1 LNYQINQVQ
10 IKNFCSFTDCFCH
23 YPKPYS
29 MWNNFSKFILS
40 NRIPILVLF
49 FVLTLF
55 MAWKA
60 SFVKLSYTGSKILPQ
75 TDSAFI
81 SYNDFKSKF
90 GEDGNMMVL
99 GTSSPKLMN
108 KEMFN
113 DWSEL
118 ASELQKLEGIKQ
130 VVSIGNL
137 YDLQKDTINQRFVL
151 KQIKAGTVL
160 RDSEMDS
167 IKNRIYDLPFYEGLI
182 YSKKSNATLMAIN
195 FDHKILNTPKRGPII
210 KTILEKADAFSKKHS
225 VDVHYSGLPFIRT
238 AVSQLVSREF
248 VLFLGLSIL
257 VSAIILFMFFRKLY
271 PVLFPIILVI
281 VGVIWSLATLVMFGY
296 EITILTGLIPPLIV
310 IIGIPNSILLLN
322 KYHNE
327 LRKHG
332 DKDKALH
339 VTILRISETT
349 LIANITAAI
358 GFGVLF
364 YTGSALLVEFGVVA
378 ALNVMA
384 TWFICL
390 CLIPIIFSYL
400 PVPKLKPQEDHDN
413 GFLHKLLVNTD
424 FLVHNRSRL
433 IYVFTIVIT
442 LISFLGVLQINVN
455 GYVVDDLP
463 QNSPINRDLKF
474 FENNFEGIL
483 PLEVSIDTR
492 KKNGVLNLSTIKKVD
507 KMEEMIS
514 AYPEISRSVSLNKAL
529 KYASQ
534 AFYNGDPQ
542 FFRIPN
548 DMEKNF
554 VLSYLANSGGN
565 SDMLKGFIDSN
576 KQVARVSFQM
586 ADVGSK
592 RMNVLMKELKPRIDS
607 ILNPERFDV
616 LLTGSSIIFS
626 KGTDY
631 MLKHLMESI
640 LLAIFL
646 ISMLRLFQFRDLR
659 IMFISLLPNII
670 PLIIT
675 AGLMGFFNI
684 PLKPSTILIFT
695 IAFGLASDQTI
706 YFLTRYQQ
714 ELQST
719 DFTTTKVISDT
730 IRETG
735 VSMTYIALVLFF
747 GFGIFTASTFG
758 GTMILG
764 LLLSITLIIAL
775 ISNLTLLPALLVL
788 IDKRKRRKIAKA
800 KGETWDI

>member
-1 LNYQINQVQ
+1 
-10 IKNFCSFTDCFCH
+10 
-23 YPKPYS
+23 
-29 MWNNFSKFILS
+29 MWNKFSKIILS
-40 NRIPILVLF
+40 NRITILVVFFLF
-49 FVLTLF
+49 TVF

-60 SFVKLSYTGSKILPQ
+60 SDVKLSFMGSKILPL

-81 SYNDFKSKF
+81 KYNNFKSQF

-99 GTSSPKLMN
+99 GVSSPDLLK
-108 KEMFN
+108 KEQFN
-113 DWSEL
+113 EWKAL
-118 ASELQKLEGIKQ
+118 AADIQKIEGIKQ
-130 VVSIGNL
+130 VLSIGNL
-137 YDLQKDTINQRFVL
+137 YDLQKDTSNQRFVL
-151 KQIKAGTVL
+151 KQLSRTTVL
-160 RDSEMDS
+160 SDAEMDS
-167 IKNRIYDLPFYEGLI
+167 IKQRIYELPFYEGLL
-182 YSKKSNATLMAIN
+182 YNRESHATLMAITI
-195 FDHKILNTPKRGPII
+195 DTKILNTNKRVPII
-210 KTILEKADAFSKKHS
+210 QSIIDKADAFSKRNKLE
-225 VDVHYSGLPFIRT
+225 VHYSGLPFIRT
-238 AVSQLVSREF
+238 AVSKLVSKEF

-257 VSAIILFMFFRKLY
+257 VAAVILFIFFRRLY
-271 PVLFPIILVI
+271 PVIFPILLVI

-322 KYHNE
+322 KYHTE

-332 DKDKALH
+332 DKAKALH

-364 YTGSALLVEFGVVA
+364 FTGSALLVEFGVVA

-400 PVPKLKPQEDHDN
+400 PVPTLKAQEEHDN
-413 GFLHKLLVNTD
+413 SILHKLLVKTD
-424 FLVHNRSRL
+424 NLVHHRSKL
-433 IYVFTIVIT
+433 IYSVTMIIS
-442 LISFLGVLQINVN
+442 LISVIGVLKINVN

-463 QNSPINRDLKF
+463 QNSPIIRDLKF
-474 FENNFEGIL
+474 FETNFEGIL

-492 KKNGVLNLSTIKKVD
+492 KKNGILNLSTIKKVD
-507 KMEEMIS
+507 RMEEMIS
-514 AYPEISRSVSLNKAL
+514 GYPEFSRSVSLNKAL

-554 VLSYLANSGGN
+554 VLSYLGNSGGN
-565 SDMLKGFIDSN
+565 NYMLKGFVDSN
-576 KQVARVSFQM
+576 KQVTRVSFQM

-592 RMNVLMKELKPRIDS
+592 RMNELLEELKPRIDS
-607 ILNPERFDV
+607 ILKPERYDV

-631 MLKHLMESI
+631 MLMHLMESI
-640 LLAIFL
+640 LLAIVL
-646 ISMLRLFQFRDLR
+646 ISLLRLAQFKDVK

-714 ELQST
+714 ELLST
-719 DFTTTKVISDT
+719 NFSKSKVISDT
-730 IRETG
+730 IIETG
-735 VSMTYIALVLFF
+735 ISMTHIALVLFF

-775 ISNLTLLPALLVL
+775 VSNLTLLPALLVL
-788 IDKRKRRKIAKA
+788 LDKRKRRKIAKA
-800 KGETWDI
+800 NGETWDI

>member
-1 LNYQINQVQ
+1 
-10 IKNFCSFTDCFCH
+10 
-23 YPKPYS
+23 

-40 NRIPILVLF
+40 NRIAILVVFFLF
-49 FVLTLF
+49 TVF

-60 SFVKLSYTGSKILPQ
+60 SYVKLSFMGSKILPL

-81 SYNDFKSKF
+81 KYNNFKSQF

-99 GTSSPKLMN
+99 GVSSPDLLK
-108 KEMFN
+108 KEQFN
-113 DWSEL
+113 EWKAL
-118 ASELQKLEGIKQ
+118 AAEIQKIEGIKQ
-130 VVSIGNL
+130 VLSIGNL
-137 YDLQKDTINQRFVL
+137 YDLQKDTSNQRFVL
-151 KQIKAGTVL
+151 KQLSGTTVL
-160 RDSEMDS
+160 SDTEMDS
-167 IKNRIYDLPFYEGLI
+167 IKQRIYELPFYEGLL
-182 YSKKSNATLMAIN
+182 YNKESHATLMAIN
-195 FDHKILNTPKRGPII
+195 IDIKILNTKKRAPII
-210 KTILEKADAFSKKHS
+210 QSILDKTDAFSKRNKLE
-225 VDVHYSGLPFIRT
+225 VHYSGLPFIRT
-238 AVSQLVSREF
+238 AVSRLVSKEF

-257 VSAIILFMFFRKLY
+257 VAAVILFIFFRRLY
-271 PVLFPIILVI
+271 PVIFPILLVI

-332 DKDKALH
+332 DKAKALH

-364 YTGSALLVEFGVVA
+364 FTGSALLVEFGVVA

-400 PVPKLKPQEDHDN
+400 PVPALKAQEEHDN
-413 GFLHKLLVNTD
+413 SILHKLLVKTD
-424 FLVHNRSRL
+424 YLVHHRSKL
-433 IYVFTIVIT
+433 IYSVTMIIT
-442 LISFLGVLQINVN
+442 LISMIGVLKINVN

-463 QNSPINRDLKF
+463 QNSPIIRDLKF
-474 FENNFEGIL
+474 FEKNFEGIL

-507 KMEEMIS
+507 RMEEMIS
-514 AYPEISRSVSLNKAL
+514 EYPEFSRSVSLNKAL

-554 VLSYLANSGGN
+554 VLSYLGNSGGN
-565 SDMLKGFIDSN
+565 NDMLKGFVDSN

-592 RMNVLMKELKPRIDS
+592 RMNELLKELKPRIDS
-607 ILNPERFDV
+607 ILKPERYDV

-631 MLKHLMESI
+631 MLMHLMESI
-640 LLAIFL
+640 LLAIAL
-646 ISMLRLFQFRDLR
+646 ISLLRLAQFKDVR
-659 IMFISLLPNII
+659 IMFISLLPNVI

-714 ELQST
+714 ELLST
-719 DFTTTKVISDT
+719 DFSTSKVISDT
-730 IRETG
+730 IIETG
-735 VSMTYIALVLFF
+735 ISMTHIALVLFF

-775 ISNLTLLPALLVL
+775 VSNLTLLPALLVL
-788 IDKRKRRKIAKA
+788 LDKRKRRKIAKA
-800 KGETWDI
+800 NGETWDI

>member
-1 LNYQINQVQ
+1 
-10 IKNFCSFTDCFCH
+10 
-23 YPKPYS
+23 
-29 MWNNFSKFILS
+29 
-40 NRIPILVLF
+40 
-49 FVLTLF
+49 
-55 MAWKA
+55 
-60 SFVKLSYTGSKILPQ
+60 
-75 TDSAFI
+75 
-81 SYNDFKSKF
+81 
-90 GEDGNMMVL
+90 MMVL
-99 GTSSPKLMN
+99 GISSPKLMS
-108 KEMFN
+108 KELFN

-118 ASELQKLEGIKQ
+118 AAELQKLDGIKQ
-130 VVSIGNL
+130 VLSIGNL
-137 YDLQKDTINQRFVL
+137 FDLQKDTLNQKFVL
-151 KQIKAGTVL
+151 KQIHSGPVL
-160 RDSEMDS
+160 SDSEMDS
-167 IKNRIYDLPFYEGLI
+167 IKNRIYELPFYEGLI
-182 YSKKSNATLMAIN
+182 FNKESNATLIAIN

-210 KTILEKADAFSKKHS
+210 KAISEKADALGKKHNLEI
-225 VDVHYSGLPFIRT
+225 HYSGLPFIRT
-238 AVSQLVSREF
+238 AVSRLVSREF

-257 VSAIILFMFFRKLY
+257 VSAIILFLFFRKLY

-281 VGVIWSLATLVMFGY
+281 VGVIWSMATLVMFGY

-332 DKDKALH
+332 DKEKALH

-400 PVPKLKPQEDHDN
+400 PVPKLKAQEDHDN
-413 GFLHKLLVNTD
+413 GFLHKLLVKTD
-424 FLVHNRSRL
+424 LLVHERSRAIYLGTIL
-433 IYVFTIVIT
+433 ITI
-442 LISFLGVLQINVN
+442 ISIVGVMKINVN

-474 FENNFEGIL
+474 FEKNFEGIL

-492 KKNGVLNLSTIKKVD
+492 KKNGVLNLSTIKRVD

-514 AYPEISRSVSLNKAL
+514 AYPEFSRSVSLNKAL

-592 RMNVLMKELKPRIDS
+592 RMNVLMEELKPRIDS
-607 ILNPERFDV
+607 ILNPEKFDV

-640 LLAIFL
+640 LLAIVL
-646 ISMLRLFQFRDLR
+646 ISLLRLFQFRDLR

-719 DFTTTKVISDT
+719 DFTTSKVISDT

-775 ISNLTLLPALLVL
+775 ISNLTLLPALLVQ
-788 IDKRKRRKIAKA
+788 IDKRKRKKLAKA
-800 KGETWDI
+800 NGETWDI

>member
-1 LNYQINQVQ
+1 
-10 IKNFCSFTDCFCH
+10 
-23 YPKPYS
+23 

-40 NRIPILVLF
+40 NRIAILVVFFLF
-49 FVLTLF
+49 TVF

-60 SFVKLSYTGSKILPQ
+60 SYVKLSFMGSKILPL

-81 SYNDFKSKF
+81 KYNNFKSQF

-99 GTSSPKLMN
+99 GVSSPDLLK
-108 KEMFN
+108 KDQFN
-113 DWSEL
+113 EWKAL
-118 ASELQKLEGIKQ
+118 AAEIQKVEGIKQ
-130 VVSIGNL
+130 VLSIGNL
-137 YDLQKDTINQRFVL
+137 YDLQKDTSNQRFVL
-151 KQIKAGTVL
+151 KQLSGTTVL
-160 RDSEMDS
+160 SDTEMDS
-167 IKNRIYDLPFYEGLI
+167 IKQRIYELPFYEGLL
-182 YSKKSNATLMAIN
+182 YNKESHATLMAIN
-195 FDHKILNTPKRGPII
+195 IDTKILNTKKRAPII
-210 KTILEKADAFSKKHS
+210 QSILDKADAFSKRNKLE
-225 VDVHYSGLPFIRT
+225 VHYSGLPFIRT
-238 AVSQLVSREF
+238 AVMRLVSKEF

-257 VSAIILFMFFRKLY
+257 VAAVILFIFFRRLY
-271 PVLFPIILVI
+271 PVIFPILLVI

-332 DKDKALH
+332 DKAKALH

-364 YTGSALLVEFGVVA
+364 FTGSALLVEFGVVA

-400 PVPKLKPQEDHDN
+400 PVPALKAQEEHDN
-413 GFLHKLLVNTD
+413 SILHKLLVKTD
-424 FLVHNRSRL
+424 YLVHHRSKL
-433 IYVFTIVIT
+433 IYSVTMIIT
-442 LISFLGVLQINVN
+442 LISMIGVLKINVN

-463 QNSPINRDLKF
+463 QNSPIIRDLKF
-474 FENNFEGIL
+474 FEKNFEGIL

-507 KMEEMIS
+507 RMEEMIS
-514 AYPEISRSVSLNKAL
+514 EYPEFSRSVSLNKAL

-554 VLSYLANSGGN
+554 VLSYLGNSGGN
-565 SDMLKGFIDSN
+565 NDMLKGFVDSN

-592 RMNVLMKELKPRIDS
+592 RMNELLKELKPRIDS
-607 ILNPERFDV
+607 ILKPERYDV

-631 MLKHLMESI
+631 MLMHLMESI
-640 LLAIFL
+640 LLAIAL
-646 ISMLRLFQFRDLR
+646 ISLLRLAQFKDVR
-659 IMFISLLPNII
+659 IMFISLLPNVI

-714 ELQST
+714 ELLST
-719 DFTTTKVISDT
+719 DFSTSKVISDT
-730 IRETG
+730 IIETG
-735 VSMTYIALVLFF
+735 ISMTHIALVLFF

-775 ISNLTLLPALLVL
+775 VSNLTLLPALLVL
-788 IDKRKRRKIAKA
+788 LDKRKRRKIA
-800 KGETWDI
+800 

>member
-1 LNYQINQVQ
+1 
-10 IKNFCSFTDCFCH
+10 
-23 YPKPYS
+23 
-29 MWNNFSKFILS
+29 MWNNFSKIILS
-40 NRIPILVLF
+40 NRIPILVVF
-49 FVLTLF
+49 FVATLF

-75 TDSAFI
+75 SDSAFI
-81 SYNDFKSKF
+81 SYNNFKSKF

-99 GTSSPKLMN
+99 GISSPKLMS
-108 KEMFN
+108 KELFN

-118 ASELQKLEGIKQ
+118 AAELQKLDGIKQ
-130 VVSIGNL
+130 ALSIGNL
-137 YDLQKDTINQRFVL
+137 FDLQKDTLNQKFVL
-151 KQIKAGTVL
+151 KQIHSGPVL
-160 RDSEMDS
+160 SDSEMDS
-167 IKNRIYDLPFYEGLI
+167 IKNRIYELPFYEGLI
-182 YSKKSNATLMAIN
+182 FNKESNATLMAIN

-210 KTILEKADAFSKKHS
+210 KAISEKADALGKKHNLEI
-225 VDVHYSGLPFIRT
+225 HYSGLPFIRT
-238 AVSQLVSREF
+238 AVSRLVSREF

-257 VSAIILFMFFRKLY
+257 VSAIILFLFFRKLY

-281 VGVIWSLATLVMFGY
+281 VGVIWSMATLVMFGY

-332 DKDKALH
+332 DKEKALH

-400 PVPKLKPQEDHDN
+400 PVPKLKAQEDHDN
-413 GFLHKLLVNTD
+413 GFLHKLLLKTD
-424 FLVHNRSRL
+424 LLVHERSRVIYLGTIL
-433 IYVFTIVIT
+433 ITI
-442 LISFLGVLQINVN
+442 ISIVGVMKINVN

-474 FENNFEGIL
+474 FEKNFEGIL

-492 KKNGVLNLSTIKKVD
+492 KKNGVLNLSTIKRVD

-514 AYPEISRSVSLNKAL
+514 AYPEFSRSVSLNKAL

-592 RMNVLMKELKPRIDS
+592 RMNVLMEELKPRIDS
-607 ILNPERFDV
+607 ILNPEKFDV

-640 LLAIFL
+640 LLAIVL
-646 ISMLRLFQFRDLR
+646 ISLLRLFQFRDLR

-719 DFTTTKVISDT
+719 DFTTSKVISDT

-775 ISNLTLLPALLVL
+775 ISNLTLLPALLVQ
-788 IDKRKRRKIAKA
+788 IDKRKRKKLAKA
-800 KGETWDI
+800 NGETWDI

>member
-1 LNYQINQVQ
+1 
-10 IKNFCSFTDCFCH
+10 
-23 YPKPYS
+23 
-29 MWNNFSKFILS
+29 M
-40 NRIPILVLF
+40 
-49 FVLTLF
+49 
-55 MAWKA
+55 
-60 SFVKLSYTGSKILPQ
+60 
-75 TDSAFI
+75 
-81 SYNDFKSKF
+81 
-90 GEDGNMMVL
+90 
-99 GTSSPKLMN
+99 
-108 KEMFN
+108 
-113 DWSEL
+113 
-118 ASELQKLEGIKQ
+118 
-130 VVSIGNL
+130 
-137 YDLQKDTINQRFVL
+137 
-151 KQIKAGTVL
+151 
-160 RDSEMDS
+160 
-167 IKNRIYDLPFYEGLI
+167 
-182 YSKKSNATLMAIN
+182 
-195 FDHKILNTPKRGPII
+195 
-210 KTILEKADAFSKKHS
+210 
-225 VDVHYSGLPFIRT
+225 
-238 AVSQLVSREF
+238 
-248 VLFLGLSIL
+248 
-257 VSAIILFMFFRKLY
+257 
-271 PVLFPIILVI
+271 
-281 VGVIWSLATLVMFGY
+281 ATLVMFGY

-400 PVPKLKPQEDHDN
+400 PIPKLKAQEDHDN
-413 GFLHKLLVNTD
+413 GFLHKLLVKTD
-424 FLVHNRSRL
+424 LLVHERSRL
-433 IYVFTIVIT
+433 IYLGTILIT
-442 LISFLGVLQINVN
+442 IISLVGVMKINVN

-474 FENNFEGIL
+474 FEKNFEGIL

-492 KKNGVLNLSTIKKVD
+492 KKNGVLNLSTIKRVD

-514 AYPEISRSVSLNKAL
+514 AYPEFSRSVSLNKAL

-534 AFYNGDPQ
+534 AFYNGDPR

-592 RMNVLMKELKPRIDS
+592 RMNALMEELKPRIDS
-607 ILNPERFDV
+607 ILNPEKFDV

-640 LLAIFL
+640 LLAIVL
-646 ISMLRLFQFRDLR
+646 ISLLRLFQFRDLR

-719 DFTTTKVISDT
+719 DFTTSKVISDT

-775 ISNLTLLPALLVL
+775 ISNLTLLPALLVQ
-788 IDKRKRRKIAKA
+788 IDKTKRKKLAKA

>member
-1 LNYQINQVQ
+1 
-10 IKNFCSFTDCFCH
+10 
-23 YPKPYS
+23 
-29 MWNNFSKFILS
+29 MWNNFSKIILS
-40 NRIPILVLF
+40 NRIPILVVF
-49 FVLTLF
+49 FVVTVF

-81 SYNDFKSKF
+81 RYNDFKSKF

-99 GTSSPKLMN
+99 GISTPKLMS
-108 KEMFN
+108 KEVFN
-113 DWSEL
+113 DWSIL
-118 ASELQKLEGIKQ
+118 ALELQKMEGIKQ
-130 VVSIGNL
+130 VLSVGNL
-137 YDLQKDTINQRFVL
+137 YDLQKDTLNQRFVL
-151 KQIKAGTVL
+151 KQITGGAVL

-182 YSKKSNATLMAIN
+182 YNKESHATLMAIN
-195 FDHKILNTPKRGPII
+195 FDNKILNTPKRGPII
-210 KTILEKADAFSKKHS
+210 KTILEKADALSKKHS
-225 VDVHYSGLPFIRT
+225 VEVHYSGLPFIRT
-238 AVSQLVSREF
+238 AISQLVSREF

-257 VSAIILFMFFRKLY
+257 VSAIILFIFFRKLY

-296 EITILTGLIPPLIV
+296 EITMLTGLIPPLIV

-349 LIANITAAI
+349 LIANVTAAI

-364 YTGSALLVEFGVVA
+364 FTGSALLVEFGVVA

-413 GFLHKLLVNTD
+413 GFLHKLLVKTD
-424 FLVHNRSRL
+424 FLVNERSHL
-433 IYVFTIVIT
+433 IYVGTIIIT
-442 LISFLGVLQINVN
+442 LVSLIGVMQINVN

-474 FENNFEGIL
+474 FEKNFEGIL

-492 KKNGVLNLSTIKKVD
+492 KKNGVLNLSTIKRVD

-514 AYPEISRSVSLNKAL
+514 AYPEFSRSVSLNKAL

-554 VLSYLANSGGN
+554 VLSYLGNSGGN
-565 SDMLKGFIDSN
+565 SDMMKGFIDSN

-592 RMNVLMKELKPRIDS
+592 RMNVLMEELKPRIDS
-607 ILNPERFDV
+607 ILNPDKFDV

-640 LLAIFL
+640 LLAVVL
-646 ISMLRLFQFRDLR
+646 ISLLRLFQFKDLR

-764 LLLSITLIIAL
+764 LLLSVTLIIAL
-775 ISNLTLLPALLVL
+775 ISNLTLLPALLL
-788 IDKRKRRKIAKA
+788 QIDKRKRRKIAKA

>member
-1 LNYQINQVQ
+1 
-10 IKNFCSFTDCFCH
+10 
-23 YPKPYS
+23 

-40 NRIPILVLF
+40 NRIIILVVF

-60 SFVKLSYTGSKILPQ
+60 SFVRLSFTGSKILPL

-81 SYNDFKSKF
+81 RYNEFKSRF

-99 GTSSPKLMN
+99 GVSSPELLE
-108 KEMFN
+108 KEQFN
-113 DWSEL
+113 DWKAL
-118 ASELQKLEGIKQ
+118 AEEIHKLQGIKQ
-130 VVSIGNL
+130 VLSIGNL
-137 YDLQKDTINQRFVL
+137 YDLQKDTVNQKFVIR
-151 KQIKAGTVL
+151 QISTGSVKTDA
-160 RDSEMDS
+160 EMDS
-167 IKNRIYDLPFYEGLI
+167 IKQHIYRLPFYEGLI
-182 YSKKSNATLMAIN
+182 YNKETHATLMAIN
-195 FDHKILNTPKRGPII
+195 FDHKILNTPKRGPVI
-210 KTILEKADAFSKKHS
+210 KTILEKAEAFEKKHNIK
-225 VDVHYSGLPFIRT
+225 VHISGLPYIRT
-238 AVSQLVSREF
+238 AVSQLVSKEF

-257 VSAIILFMFFRKLY
+257 VAAVILFIFFRRIY
-271 PVLFPIILVI
+271 PVLFPILLVV

-296 EITILTGLIPPLIV
+296 EITMLTGLIPPLIV

-332 DKDKALH
+332 NKDKALH

-358 GFGVLF
+358 GFGVLYF
-364 YTGSALLVEFGVVA
+364 TGSALLVEFGVVA
-378 ALNVMA
+378 AINVMA

-400 PVPKLKPQEDHDN
+400 PVPKLKKQEDHDN
-413 GFLHKLLVNTD
+413 GFLQKLLVKTD
-424 FLVHNRSRL
+424 NLVHHRSKL
-433 IYVFTIVIT
+433 IYTACIVIS
-442 LISFLGVLQINVN
+442 LISLIGVAKINVN

-474 FENNFEGIL
+474 FEKNFEGIL
-483 PLEVSIDTR
+483 PLEVSIDTK
-492 KKNGVLNLSTIKKVD
+492 KKNGILNLSTIKKVD

-514 AYPEISRSVSLNKAL
+514 AYPEFSRSVSLNKAL

-542 FFRIPN
+542 FYRIPN
-548 DMEKNF
+548 DMEKSF
-554 VLSYLANSGGN
+554 VLSYLGNSGGN
-565 SDMLKGFIDSN
+565 NNMLKGFVDSN
-576 KQVARVSFQM
+576 KQIARVSFQM
-586 ADVGSK
+586 ADVGSG
-592 RMNVLMKELKPRIDS
+592 RMNELLEELQPRIDS
-607 ILNPERFDV
+607 ILNPERYDV

-631 MLKHLMESI
+631 MLRNLMESI
-640 LLAIFL
+640 IIAIVL
-646 ISMLRLFQFRDLR
+646 ISLLRLGQFRDLR
-659 IMFISLLPNII
+659 IMFISLLPNVI

-675 AGLMGFFNI
+675 AGLMGFFGI

-714 ELQST
+714 ELST
-719 DFTTTKVISDT
+719 TNFTTSKVISDT

-735 VSMTYIALVLFF
+735 ISMTHIALVLFF

-764 LLLSITLIIAL
+764 MLLSITLIIAL

-788 IDKRKRRKIAKA
+788 LDKRKRKKIAKA

>member
-1 LNYQINQVQ
+1 
-10 IKNFCSFTDCFCH
+10 
-23 YPKPYS
+23 

-40 NRIPILVLF
+40 NRIAILVVFFLF
-49 FVLTLF
+49 TVF

-60 SFVKLSYTGSKILPQ
+60 SYVKLSFMGSKILPL

-81 SYNDFKSKF
+81 KYNNFKSQF

-99 GTSSPKLMN
+99 GVSSPDLLK
-108 KEMFN
+108 KEQFN
-113 DWSEL
+113 EWKAL
-118 ASELQKLEGIKQ
+118 AAEIQKVEGIKQ
-130 VVSIGNL
+130 VLSIGNL
-137 YDLQKDTINQRFVL
+137 YDLQKDTSNQRFVL
-151 KQIKAGTVL
+151 KQLSAKTVL
-160 RDSEMDS
+160 SDTEMDS
-167 IKNRIYDLPFYEGLI
+167 IKQRIYELPFYEGLL
-182 YSKKSNATLMAIN
+182 YNKESHATLMAIN
-195 FDHKILNTPKRGPII
+195 IDTKILNTKKRAPII
-210 KTILEKADAFSKKHS
+210 QSILDKADAFSKRNKLE
-225 VDVHYSGLPFIRT
+225 VHYSGLPFIRT
-238 AVSQLVSREF
+238 AVSRLVSKEF

-257 VSAIILFMFFRKLY
+257 VAAVILFLFFRRLY
-271 PVLFPIILVI
+271 PVIFPILLVI

-332 DKDKALH
+332 DKAKALH

-364 YTGSALLVEFGVVA
+364 FTGSALLVEFGVVA

-400 PVPKLKPQEDHDN
+400 PVPALKAQEEHDN
-413 GFLHKLLVNTD
+413 SILHKLLVKTD
-424 FLVHNRSRL
+424 YLVHHRSKL
-433 IYVFTIVIT
+433 IYSVTMIIT
-442 LISFLGVLQINVN
+442 LISMIGVLKINVN

-463 QNSPINRDLKF
+463 QNSPIIRDLKF
-474 FENNFEGIL
+474 FEKNFEGIL

-507 KMEEMIS
+507 RMEEMIS
-514 AYPEISRSVSLNKAL
+514 EYPEFSRSVSLNKAL

-554 VLSYLANSGGN
+554 VLSYLGNSGGN
-565 SDMLKGFIDSN
+565 NDMLKGFVDSN

-592 RMNVLMKELKPRIDS
+592 RMNELLKELKPRIDS
-607 ILNPERFDV
+607 ILKPERYDV

-631 MLKHLMESI
+631 MLMHLMESI
-640 LLAIFL
+640 LLAIAL
-646 ISMLRLFQFRDLR
+646 ISLLRLAQFKDVR
-659 IMFISLLPNII
+659 IMFISLLPNVI

-714 ELQST
+714 ELLST
-719 DFTTTKVISDT
+719 DFSTSKVISDT
-730 IRETG
+730 IIETG
-735 VSMTYIALVLFF
+735 ISMTHIALVLFF

-775 ISNLTLLPALLVL
+775 VSNLTLLPALLVL
-788 IDKRKRRKIAKA
+788 LDKRKRRKIAKA
-800 KGETWDI
+800 NGETWDI

>member
-1 LNYQINQVQ
+1 
-10 IKNFCSFTDCFCH
+10 
-23 YPKPYS
+23 
-29 MWNNFSKFILS
+29 MWNNFSKFLLS
-40 NRIPILVLF
+40 NRISILVF
-49 FVLTLF
+49 FFLLTAF

-60 SFVKLSYTGSKILPQ
+60 SYVKLSYTGSKILPP

-81 SYNDFKSKF
+81 KYNHFKSIF

-99 GTSSPKLMN
+99 GVKSPELLK
-108 KEMFN
+108 KEQFN
-113 DWSEL
+113 GWSEL
-118 ASELQKLEGIKQ
+118 ATDIQKLQGIKQ
-130 VVSIGNL
+130 VLSIGNL
-137 YDLQKDTINQRFVL
+137 YDLQKDTVNQRFIL
-151 KQIKAGTVL
+151 KQLTGQPIKSNAQ
-160 RDSEMDS
+160 MDS
-167 IKNRIYDLPFYEGLI
+167 IKQRIYELPFYEGLL
-182 YSKKSNATLMAIN
+182 YNKESDATLMAIN
-195 FDHKILNTPKRGPII
+195 FDHEVLNSRRRAPII
-210 KTILEKADAFSKKHS
+210 NSILEKADAFSKKHNIE
-225 VDVHYSGLPFIRT
+225 VHYSGLPYIRT

-257 VSAIILFMFFRKLY
+257 VAAVILFIFFRRLY
-271 PVLFPIILVI
+271 PVIFPVLLVI
-281 VGVIWSLATLVMFGY
+281 FGVVWSLGTLVMFGY
-296 EITILTGLIPPLIV
+296 EITMLTGLIPPLIV

-332 DKDKALH
+332 DKAKALH
-339 VTILRISETT
+339 ITILRISETT

-358 GFGVLF
+358 GFGVLYF
-364 YTGSALLVEFGVVA
+364 TESELLVEFGIVA

-390 CLIPIIFSYL
+390 CLVPVIFSFL
-400 PVPKLKPQEDHDN
+400 PLPKLKPQEEHDN
-413 GFLHKLLVNTD
+413 GFLHNLLVKTD
-424 FLVHNRSRL
+424 NLVHERSSL
-433 IYVFTIVIT
+433 IYIFSIAISIIS
-442 LISFLGVLQINVN
+442 LIGISKINVN

-463 QNSPINRDLKF
+463 QNSPVNRDLKF
-474 FENNFEGIL
+474 FEKNFEGIL
-483 PLEVSIDTR
+483 PLEVSIDTH
-492 KKNGVLNLSTIKKVD
+492 KKNGILNLSTIKKVD

-514 AYPEISRSVSLNKAL
+514 AYPEFSRSVSLNKAL
-529 KYASQ
+529 KFTSQ

-542 FFRIPN
+542 FYRIPN

-554 VLSYLANSGGN
+554 VLSYLGNSGGN
-565 SDMLKGFIDSN
+565 NNMLKGFVDSN
-576 KQVARVSFQM
+576 KQVTRVSFQM

-592 RMNVLMKELKPRIDS
+592 RMNALLTELKPRIDS

-640 LLAIFL
+640 ILAIVL
-646 ISMLRLFQFRDLR
+646 ISLLRLIQFKDVR
-659 IMFISLLPNII
+659 IMLISLLPNII

-719 DFTTTKVISDT
+719 NFSTSKVISDT

-735 VSMTYIALVLFF
+735 VSMTYIALILFF

-775 ISNLTLLPALLVL
+775 VSNLTLLPALLVL
-788 IDKRKRRKIAKA
+788 LDKRKREKLGKIKAKA
-800 KGETWDI
+800 ETWDI

>member
-1 LNYQINQVQ
+1 
-10 IKNFCSFTDCFCH
+10 
-23 YPKPYS
+23 

-40 NRIPILVLF
+40 NRIAILVVFFLF
-49 FVLTLF
+49 TVF

-60 SFVKLSYTGSKILPQ
+60 SYVKLSFMGSKILPL

-81 SYNDFKSKF
+81 KYNNFKSQF

-99 GTSSPKLMN
+99 GVSSPYLLK
-108 KEMFN
+108 KEQFN
-113 DWSEL
+113 EWKTL
-118 ASELQKLEGIKQ
+118 AAEIQKIEGIKQ
-130 VVSIGNL
+130 VLSIGNL
-137 YDLQKDTINQRFVL
+137 YDLQKDTSNQRFVL
-151 KQIKAGTVL
+151 KQLSAKTVL
-160 RDSEMDS
+160 SDTEMDS
-167 IKNRIYDLPFYEGLI
+167 IKQRIYELPFYEGLL
-182 YSKKSNATLMAIN
+182 YNKESHATLMAIN
-195 FDHKILNTPKRGPII
+195 IDTKILNTKKRAPII
-210 KTILEKADAFSKKHS
+210 QSILDKADAFSKRNKLE
-225 VDVHYSGLPFIRT
+225 VHYSGLPFIRT
-238 AVSQLVSREF
+238 AVSRLVSKEF

-257 VSAIILFMFFRKLY
+257 VAAVILFLFFRRLY
-271 PVLFPIILVI
+271 PVIFPILLVI

-332 DKDKALH
+332 DKAKALH

-364 YTGSALLVEFGVVA
+364 FTGSALLVEFGVVA

-400 PVPKLKPQEDHDN
+400 PVPALKAQEEHDN
-413 GFLHKLLVNTD
+413 SILHKLLVKTD
-424 FLVHNRSRL
+424 YLVHHRSKL
-433 IYVFTIVIT
+433 IYSVTMIIT
-442 LISFLGVLQINVN
+442 LISMIGVLKINVN

-463 QNSPINRDLKF
+463 QNSPIIRDLKF
-474 FENNFEGIL
+474 FEKNFEGIL

-507 KMEEMIS
+507 RMEEMIS
-514 AYPEISRSVSLNKAL
+514 EYPEFSRSVSLNKAL

-554 VLSYLANSGGN
+554 VLSYLGNSGGN
-565 SDMLKGFIDSN
+565 NDMLKGFVDSN

-592 RMNVLMKELKPRIDS
+592 RMNELLKELKPRIDS
-607 ILNPERFDV
+607 ILKPERYDV

-631 MLKHLMESI
+631 MLMHLMESI
-640 LLAIFL
+640 LLAIVL
-646 ISMLRLFQFRDLR
+646 ISLLRLAQFKDVR
-659 IMFISLLPNII
+659 IMFISLLPNVI

-714 ELQST
+714 ELLST
-719 DFTTTKVISDT
+719 DFSTSKVISDT
-730 IRETG
+730 IIETG
-735 VSMTYIALVLFF
+735 ISMTHIALVLFF

-775 ISNLTLLPALLVL
+775 VSNLTLLPALLVL
-788 IDKRKRRKIAKA
+788 LDKRKRRKIAKA
-800 KGETWDI
+800 NGETWDI

>member
-1 LNYQINQVQ
+1 
-10 IKNFCSFTDCFCH
+10 
-23 YPKPYS
+23 

-40 NRIPILVLF
+40 NRIAILVVF
-49 FVLTLF
+49 FLITVF

-60 SFVKLSYTGSKILPQ
+60 SYVKLSFMGSKILPL

-81 SYNDFKSKF
+81 KYNNFKSQF

-99 GTSSPKLMN
+99 GVSSPDLLK
-108 KEMFN
+108 KEQFN
-113 DWSEL
+113 EWKAL
-118 ASELQKLEGIKQ
+118 AADIQKIEGIKQ
-130 VVSIGNL
+130 VLSIGNL
-137 YDLQKDTINQRFVL
+137 YDLQKDTSNQRFVL
-151 KQIKAGTVL
+151 KQLSGTTVL
-160 RDSEMDS
+160 SDTEMDS
-167 IKNRIYDLPFYEGLI
+167 IKQRIYELPFYEGLL
-182 YSKKSNATLMAIN
+182 YNKESHATLMAIN
-195 FDHKILNTPKRGPII
+195 IDFKILNTKKRAPII
-210 KTILEKADAFSKKHS
+210 QSILDKAGAFSKRNKLE
-225 VDVHYSGLPFIRT
+225 VHYSGLPFIRT
-238 AVSQLVSREF
+238 AVSRLVSKEF

-257 VSAIILFMFFRKLY
+257 VAAVILFIFFRRLY
-271 PVLFPIILVI
+271 PVIFPILLVI

-332 DKDKALH
+332 DKAKALH

-364 YTGSALLVEFGVVA
+364 FTGSALLVEFGVVA

-400 PVPKLKPQEDHDN
+400 PVPALKAQEEHDN
-413 GFLHKLLVNTD
+413 SILHKLLVKND
-424 FLVHNRSRL
+424 YLVLHRSKL
-433 IYVFTIVIT
+433 IYSVTMIIT
-442 LISFLGVLQINVN
+442 LISMIGVLKINVN

-463 QNSPINRDLKF
+463 QNSPIIRDLNF
-474 FENNFEGIL
+474 FETNFEGIL

-492 KKNGVLNLSTIKKVD
+492 KKNGILNLSTIKKVD
-507 KMEEMIS
+507 RMEEMIS
-514 AYPEISRSVSLNKAL
+514 EYPEFSRSVSLNKAL

-554 VLSYLANSGGN
+554 VLSYLGNSGGN
-565 SDMLKGFIDSN
+565 NDMLKGFVDSN
-576 KQVARVSFQM
+576 KQVTRVSFQM

-592 RMNVLMKELKPRIDS
+592 RMNELLKELKPRIDS
-607 ILNPERFDV
+607 ILKPERYDV

-631 MLKHLMESI
+631 MLMHLMESI
-640 LLAIFL
+640 LLAIAL
-646 ISMLRLFQFRDLR
+646 ISLLRLAQFKDVR
-659 IMFISLLPNII
+659 IMFISLLPNVI

-714 ELQST
+714 ELLST
-719 DFTTTKVISDT
+719 DFSTSKVISDT
-730 IRETG
+730 IIETG
-735 VSMTYIALVLFF
+735 ISMTHIALVLFF

-775 ISNLTLLPALLVL
+775 VSNLTLLPALLL
-788 IDKRKRRKIAKA
+788 LLDKRKRKKIAKA
-800 KGETWDI
+800 NGDTWDI

>member
-1 LNYQINQVQ
+1 
-10 IKNFCSFTDCFCH
+10 
-23 YPKPYS
+23 
-29 MWNNFSKFILS
+29 
-40 NRIPILVLF
+40 
-49 FVLTLF
+49 
-55 MAWKA
+55 
-60 SFVKLSYTGSKILPQ
+60 
-75 TDSAFI
+75 
-81 SYNDFKSKF
+81 
-90 GEDGNMMVL
+90 MVL
-99 GTSSPKLMN
+99 GISTPKLMS
-108 KEMFN
+108 KELFN
-113 DWSEL
+113 DWSLL

-130 VVSIGNL
+130 VLSVGNL
-137 YDLQKDTINQRFVL
+137 YDLQKDTLNQRFVL
-151 KQIKAGTVL
+151 KQISGGAIL

-167 IKNRIYDLPFYEGLI
+167 IKNRIYELPFYEGLI
-182 YSKKSNATLMAIN
+182 YNKESHATLMAIN

-210 KTILEKADAFSKKHS
+210 KTILEKADAMSKKHG
-225 VDVHYSGLPFIRT
+225 VEVHYSGLPFIRT

-257 VSAIILFMFFRKLY
+257 VSAIILFIFFRKLY

-296 EITILTGLIPPLIV
+296 EITMLTGLIPPLIV

-349 LIANITAAI
+349 LIANVTAAI

-364 YTGSALLVEFGVVA
+364 FTGSALLVEFGVVA

-400 PVPKLKPQEDHDN
+400 PVPKLKAQEDHDN
-413 GFLHKLLVNTD
+413 GFLHKLLVKTD
-424 FLVHNRSRL
+424 FLVNERSHL
-433 IYVFTIVIT
+433 IYVGTIIIT
-442 LISFLGVLQINVN
+442 LISLIGVMQINVN

-474 FENNFEGIL
+474 FEKNFEGIL

-492 KKNGVLNLSTIKKVD
+492 KKNGVLNLSTIKRVD

-514 AYPEISRSVSLNKAL
+514 AYPEFSRSVSLNKAL

-534 AFYNGDPQ
+534 AFYNGNPQ

-592 RMNVLMKELKPRIDS
+592 RMNVLMEELKPRIDS
-607 ILNPERFDV
+607 ILNPNKFDV

-775 ISNLTLLPALLVL
+775 VSNLTLLPALLVQ
-788 IDKRKRRKIAKA
+788 IDKRKRKKIAKA
-800 KGETWDI
+800 KGETWDM

>member
-1 LNYQINQVQ
+1 
-10 IKNFCSFTDCFCH
+10 
-23 YPKPYS
+23 

-40 NRIPILVLF
+40 NRIAILVIF
-49 FVLTLF
+49 FLLTIF

-81 SYNDFKSKF
+81 EYNNFKKTF

-99 GTSSPKLMN
+99 GLSSPELFK
-108 KEMFN
+108 KEKFN
-113 DWSEL
+113 DWGQL
-118 ASELQKLEGIKQ
+118 AAELQQIKGIKQ
-130 VVSIGNL
+130 VLSVGNL
-137 YDLQKDTINQRFVL
+137 YNLEKDTTQQRFVL
-151 KQIKAGTVL
+151 KQLSGKAST
-160 RDSEMDS
+160 DAEMDS
-167 IKNRIYDLPFYEGLI
+167 IKKRIYDLPFYEGLL
-182 YSKKSNATLMAIN
+182 YNKESHATLMLIS
-195 FDHKILNTPKRGPII
+195 FDHKILNSNLRAPII
-210 KTILEKADAFSKKHS
+210 KSIQEKAEAFSKKNS
-225 VDVHYSGLPFIRT
+225 IDIHYSGLPFIRT

-257 VSAIILFMFFRKLY
+257 VAALILYIFFRQFY
-271 PVLFPIILVI
+271 PVVFPILLVI

-296 EITILTGLIPPLIV
+296 EITMLTGLIPPLIV

-332 DKDKALH
+332 DKEKALH
-339 VTILRISETT
+339 ITILRISETT

-358 GFGVLF
+358 GFGVLYF
-364 YTGSALLVEFGVVA
+364 TGSALLVEFGLVA

-390 CLIPIIFSYL
+390 CLVPIIFSYL
-400 PVPKLKPQEDHDN
+400 PVPKLKAQEEHEDD
-413 GFLHKLLVNTD
+413 FLHRILAKTD
-424 FLVHNRSRL
+424 KLVHERSSL
-433 IYVFTIVIT
+433 IYIFSV
-442 LISFLGVLQINVN
+442 LISLISLIGIWQINVN

-463 QNSPINRDLKF
+463 QNSPVKRDLIF
-474 FENNFEGIL
+474 FEKNFEGIL

-492 KKNGVLNLSTIKKVD
+492 KKNGILNLATIKKVD

-514 AYPEISRSVSLNKAL
+514 AYPEFSRSVSLNKAL

-554 VLSYLANSGGN
+554 VLSYLGNSGGSTN
-565 SDMLKGFIDSN
+565 MLNGFVDSN

-586 ADVGSK
+586 EDVGSK
-592 RMNVLMKELKPRIDS
+592 RMNTLLEELKPRIDS

-640 LLAIFL
+640 LLAIIL
-646 ISMLRLFQFRDLR
+646 ISLLRLAQFKDLR

-719 DFTTTKVISDT
+719 DFTTAKVISDT

-764 LLLSITLIIAL
+764 ILLSITLIIAL
-775 ISNLTLLPALLVL
+775 VSNLTLLPALLIL
-788 IDKRKRRKIAKA
+788 LDKRKRKRIARA

>member
-1 LNYQINQVQ
+1 
-10 IKNFCSFTDCFCH
+10 
-23 YPKPYS
+23 
-29 MWNNFSKFILS
+29 
-40 NRIPILVLF
+40 
-49 FVLTLF
+49 

-60 SFVKLSYTGSKILPQ
+60 SYVKLSFMGSKILPL

-81 SYNDFKSKF
+81 KYNNFKSQF
-90 GEDGNMMVL
+90 GEDGNIMVL
-99 GTSSPKLMN
+99 GVSSPDLLK
-108 KEMFN
+108 KDQFN
-113 DWSEL
+113 EWKAL
-118 ASELQKLEGIKQ
+118 AADIQKVEGIKQ
-130 VVSIGNL
+130 VLSIGNI
-137 YDLQKDTINQRFVL
+137 YDLQKDTSNQRFVL
-151 KQIKAGTVL
+151 KQLSGTTVL
-160 RDSEMDS
+160 SDTEMDS
-167 IKNRIYDLPFYEGLI
+167 IKQRIYELPFYEGLL
-182 YSKKSNATLMAIN
+182 YNKESHATLMAIN
-195 FDHKILNTPKRGPII
+195 IDTKILNTKKRAPII
-210 KTILEKADAFSKKHS
+210 QSILDKSDTFSKRNKLE
-225 VDVHYSGLPFIRT
+225 VHYSGLPFIRT
-238 AVSQLVSREF
+238 AVSRLVSKEF

-257 VSAIILFMFFRKLY
+257 VAAVILFIFFRRLY
-271 PVLFPIILVI
+271 PVIFPILLVI

-332 DKDKALH
+332 DKAKALH

-364 YTGSALLVEFGVVA
+364 FTGSALLVEFGVVA

-400 PVPKLKPQEDHDN
+400 PVPALKAQEEHDN
-413 GFLHKLLVNTD
+413 SILHKLLVKTD
-424 FLVHNRSRL
+424 YLVHHRSKL
-433 IYVFTIVIT
+433 IYSVTMIIT
-442 LISFLGVLQINVN
+442 LISMIGVLKINVN

-463 QNSPINRDLKF
+463 QNSPIIRDLNF
-474 FENNFEGIL
+474 FETNFEGIL

-492 KKNGVLNLSTIKKVD
+492 KKNGILNLSTIKKVD
-507 KMEEMIS
+507 RMEEMIS
-514 AYPEISRSVSLNKAL
+514 EYPEFSRSVSLNKAL

-554 VLSYLANSGGN
+554 VLSYLGNSGGN
-565 SDMLKGFIDSN
+565 NDMLKGFVDSN
-576 KQVARVSFQM
+576 KQVTRVSFQM

-592 RMNVLMKELKPRIDS
+592 RMNELLKELKPRIDS
-607 ILNPERFDV
+607 ILKPERYDV

-631 MLKHLMESI
+631 MLMHLMESI
-640 LLAIFL
+640 LLAIAL
-646 ISMLRLFQFRDLR
+646 ISLLRLAQFKDVR
-659 IMFISLLPNII
+659 IMFISLLPNVI

-714 ELQST
+714 ELLST
-719 DFTTTKVISDT
+719 DFSTSKVISDT
-730 IRETG
+730 IIETG
-735 VSMTYIALVLFF
+735 ISMTHIALVLFF

-775 ISNLTLLPALLVL
+775 VSNLTLLPALLL
-788 IDKRKRRKIAKA
+788 LLDKRKRKKIAKA
-800 KGETWDI
+800 NGDTWDI

>member
-1 LNYQINQVQ
+1 
-10 IKNFCSFTDCFCH
+10 
-23 YPKPYS
+23 
-29 MWNNFSKFILS
+29 MWNNFSKIILS
-40 NRIPILVLF
+40 NRIAILVVFFLF
-49 FVLTLF
+49 TVF

-60 SFVKLSYTGSKILPQ
+60 SYVKLSFMGSKILPL

-81 SYNDFKSKF
+81 KYNNFKSQF
-90 GEDGNMMVL
+90 GEDGNIMVL
-99 GTSSPKLMN
+99 GVSSPDLLK
-108 KEMFN
+108 KDQFN
-113 DWSEL
+113 EWKAL
-118 ASELQKLEGIKQ
+118 AADIQKVEGIKQ
-130 VVSIGNL
+130 VLSIGNI
-137 YDLQKDTINQRFVL
+137 YDLQKDTSNQRFVL
-151 KQIKAGTVL
+151 KQLSGTTVL
-160 RDSEMDS
+160 SDTEMDS
-167 IKNRIYDLPFYEGLI
+167 IKQRIYELPFYEGLL
-182 YSKKSNATLMAIN
+182 YNKESHATLMAIN
-195 FDHKILNTPKRGPII
+195 IDTKILNTKKRAPII
-210 KTILEKADAFSKKHS
+210 QSILDKADAFSKRNKLE
-225 VDVHYSGLPFIRT
+225 VHYSGLPFIRT
-238 AVSQLVSREF
+238 AVMRLVSKEF

-257 VSAIILFMFFRKLY
+257 VAAVILFIFFRRLY
-271 PVLFPIILVI
+271 PVIFPILLVI

-332 DKDKALH
+332 DKAKALH

-364 YTGSALLVEFGVVA
+364 FTGSALLVEFGVVA

-400 PVPKLKPQEDHDN
+400 PVPALKAQEEHDN
-413 GFLHKLLVNTD
+413 SILHKLLVKTD
-424 FLVHNRSRL
+424 YLVHHRSKL
-433 IYVFTIVIT
+433 IYSVTMIIT
-442 LISFLGVLQINVN
+442 LISMIGVLKINVN

-463 QNSPINRDLKF
+463 QNSPIIRDLKF
-474 FENNFEGIL
+474 FETNFEGIL

-507 KMEEMIS
+507 RMEEMIS
-514 AYPEISRSVSLNKAL
+514 EYPEFSRSVSLNKAL

-554 VLSYLANSGGN
+554 VLSYLGNSGGN
-565 SDMLKGFIDSN
+565 NDMLKGFVDSN

-592 RMNVLMKELKPRIDS
+592 RMNELLKELRPRIDS
-607 ILNPERFDV
+607 ILKPDRYDV

-631 MLKHLMESI
+631 MLMHLMESI
-640 LLAIFL
+640 LLAIAL
-646 ISMLRLFQFRDLR
+646 ISLLRLAQFKDVR
-659 IMFISLLPNII
+659 IMFISLIPNVI

-714 ELQST
+714 ELLST
-719 DFTTTKVISDT
+719 DFSTSKVISDT
-730 IRETG
+730 IIETG
-735 VSMTYIALVLFF
+735 ISMTHIALVLFF

-775 ISNLTLLPALLVL
+775 VSNLTLLPALLVL
-788 IDKRKRRKIAKA
+788 LDKRKRRKIAKA
-800 KGETWDI
+800 NGDT

>member
-1 LNYQINQVQ
+1 
-10 IKNFCSFTDCFCH
+10 
-23 YPKPYS
+23 

-40 NRIPILVLF
+40 NRIAILVVFFLF
-49 FVLTLF
+49 TVF

-60 SFVKLSYTGSKILPQ
+60 SYVKLSFMGSKILPL

-81 SYNDFKSKF
+81 KYNNFKSQF

-99 GTSSPKLMN
+99 GVSSPDLLK
-108 KEMFN
+108 KDQFN
-113 DWSEL
+113 EWKAL
-118 ASELQKLEGIKQ
+118 AAEIQKVEGIKQ
-130 VVSIGNL
+130 VLSIGNL
-137 YDLQKDTINQRFVL
+137 YDLQKDTSNQRFVL
-151 KQIKAGTVL
+151 KQLSGTTVL
-160 RDSEMDS
+160 SDTEMDS
-167 IKNRIYDLPFYEGLI
+167 IKQRIYELPFYEGLL
-182 YSKKSNATLMAIN
+182 YNKESHATLMAIN
-195 FDHKILNTPKRGPII
+195 IDTKILNTKKRAPII
-210 KTILEKADAFSKKHS
+210 QSILDKADAFSKRNKLE
-225 VDVHYSGLPFIRT
+225 VHYSGLPFIRT
-238 AVSQLVSREF
+238 AVMRLVSKEF

-257 VSAIILFMFFRKLY
+257 VAAVILFIFFRRLY
-271 PVLFPIILVI
+271 PVIFPILLVI

-332 DKDKALH
+332 DKAKALH

-364 YTGSALLVEFGVVA
+364 FTGSALLVEFGVVA

-400 PVPKLKPQEDHDN
+400 PVPALKAQEEHDN
-413 GFLHKLLVNTD
+413 SILHKLLVKTD
-424 FLVHNRSRL
+424 YLVHHRSKL
-433 IYVFTIVIT
+433 IYSVTMIIT
-442 LISFLGVLQINVN
+442 LISMIGVLKINVN

-463 QNSPINRDLKF
+463 QNSPIIRDLKF
-474 FENNFEGIL
+474 FEKNFEGIL

-507 KMEEMIS
+507 RMEEMIS
-514 AYPEISRSVSLNKAL
+514 EYPEFSRSVSLNKAL

-554 VLSYLANSGGN
+554 VLSYLGNSGGN
-565 SDMLKGFIDSN
+565 NEMLKGFVDSN

-592 RMNVLMKELKPRIDS
+592 RMNELLKELKPRIDS
-607 ILNPERFDV
+607 ILKPERYDV

-631 MLKHLMESI
+631 MLMHLMESI
-640 LLAIFL
+640 LLAIAL
-646 ISMLRLFQFRDLR
+646 ISLLRLAQFKDVR
-659 IMFISLLPNII
+659 IMFISLLPNVI

-714 ELQST
+714 ELLST
-719 DFTTTKVISDT
+719 DFSTSKVISDT
-730 IRETG
+730 IIETG
-735 VSMTYIALVLFF
+735 ISITHIALVLFF

-775 ISNLTLLPALLVL
+775 VSNLTLLPALLVL
-788 IDKRKRRKIAKA
+788 LDKRKRRKIAKVN
-800 KGETWDI
+800 GDTWDI

>member
-1 LNYQINQVQ
+1 
-10 IKNFCSFTDCFCH
+10 
-23 YPKPYS
+23 
-29 MWNNFSKFILS
+29 
-40 NRIPILVLF
+40 
-49 FVLTLF
+49 

-75 TDSAFI
+75 SDSAFKN
-81 SYNDFKSKF
+81 YNNFKSKF
-90 GEDGNMMVL
+90 GEDGNIMVL
-99 GTSSPKLMN
+99 GISSPKLMS
-108 KEMFN
+108 KELFN

-118 ASELQKLEGIKQ
+118 AAELQKIDGIKQ
-130 VVSIGNL
+130 VLSVGNL
-137 YDLQKDTINQRFVL
+137 YDLQKDTTNQRFVL
-151 KQIKAGTVL
+151 KQINEETVL
-160 RDSEMDS
+160 RDSKMDS
-167 IKNRIYDLPFYEGLI
+167 IKNRIYELPFYEGLI
-182 YSKKSNATLMAIN
+182 FNKESNATLMAIN
-195 FDHKILNTPKRGPII
+195 FDHKILNTPKRKPII
-210 KTILEKADAFSKKHS
+210 KTISEKAEALGKKHN
-225 VDVHYSGLPFIRT
+225 VEVHYSGLPFIRT
-238 AVSQLVSREF
+238 AISQLVSREF

-257 VSAIILFMFFRKLY
+257 VSAIILFLFFRKLY

-281 VGVIWSLATLVMFGY
+281 VGVIWSMATLVMFGY
-296 EITILTGLIPPLIV
+296 EVTILTGLIPPLIV

-332 DKDKALH
+332 NKDKALH

-358 GFGVLF
+358 GFGVLY

-400 PVPKLKPQEDHDN
+400 PVPKLKAQEDHDN
-413 GFLHKLLVNTD
+413 GFLHKLLVKID
-424 FLVHNRSRL
+424 LLVHERSRL
-433 IYVFTIVIT
+433 IYLGTIIIT
-442 LISFLGVLQINVN
+442 IISLVGVMKINVN

-474 FENNFEGIL
+474 FEKNFEGIL

-492 KKNGVLNLSTIKKVD
+492 KKNGVLNLSTIKRVD

-514 AYPEISRSVSLNKAL
+514 AYPEFSRSVSLNKAL

-534 AFYNGDPQ
+534 AFYNGDPR

-592 RMNVLMKELKPRIDS
+592 RMNALMEELKPRIDS
-607 ILNPERFDV
+607 ILNPEKFDV

-640 LLAIFL
+640 LLAIVL
-646 ISMLRLFQFRDLR
+646 ISLLRLFQFRDLR
-659 IMFISLLPNII
+659 IMFISLLPNVI

-719 DFTTTKVISDT
+719 DFTTSKVISDT

-775 ISNLTLLPALLVL
+775 ISNLTLLPALLVQ
-788 IDKRKRRKIAKA
+788 IDKRKRKKLAKA

>member
-1 LNYQINQVQ
+1 
-10 IKNFCSFTDCFCH
+10 
-23 YPKPYS
+23 
-29 MWNNFSKFILS
+29 
-40 NRIPILVLF
+40 
-49 FVLTLF
+49 

-60 SFVKLSYTGSKILPQ
+60 SYVKLSFMGSKILPL

-81 SYNDFKSKF
+81 KYNNFKSQF

-99 GTSSPKLMN
+99 GVSSPDLLK
-108 KEMFN
+108 KEQFN
-113 DWSEL
+113 EWQAL
-118 ASELQKLEGIKQ
+118 AADIQKIEGIKQ
-130 VVSIGNL
+130 VLSIGNL
-137 YDLQKDTINQRFVL
+137 YDLQKDTSNQRFVL
-151 KQIKAGTVL
+151 KQLSGTTVL
-160 RDSEMDS
+160 SDTEMDS
-167 IKNRIYDLPFYEGLI
+167 IKQRIYELPFYEGLL
-182 YSKKSNATLMAIN
+182 YNKESHATLMAIN
-195 FDHKILNTPKRGPII
+195 IDFKILNTKKRAPII
-210 KTILEKADAFSKKHS
+210 QSILDKADAFSKRNKLE
-225 VDVHYSGLPFIRT
+225 VHYSGLPFIRT
-238 AVSQLVSREF
+238 AVSRLVSKEF

-257 VSAIILFMFFRKLY
+257 VAAVILFIFFRRLY
-271 PVLFPIILVI
+271 PVIFPILLVI

-332 DKDKALH
+332 DKAKALH

-364 YTGSALLVEFGVVA
+364 FTGSALLVEFGVVA

-400 PVPKLKPQEDHDN
+400 PVPALKAQEEHDN
-413 GFLHKLLVNTD
+413 SILHKLLVKTD
-424 FLVHNRSRL
+424 YLVHHRSKL
-433 IYVFTIVIT
+433 IYSVTMIIT
-442 LISFLGVLQINVN
+442 LISMIGVLKINVN

-463 QNSPINRDLKF
+463 QNSPIIRDLNF
-474 FENNFEGIL
+474 FETNFEGIL

-492 KKNGVLNLSTIKKVD
+492 KKNGILNLSTIKKVD
-507 KMEEMIS
+507 RMEEMIS
-514 AYPEISRSVSLNKAL
+514 EYPEFSRSVSLNKAL

-554 VLSYLANSGGN
+554 VLSYLGNSGGN
-565 SDMLKGFIDSN
+565 NDMLKGFVDSN
-576 KQVARVSFQM
+576 KQVTRVSFQM

-592 RMNVLMKELKPRIDS
+592 RMNELLKELKPRIDS
-607 ILNPERFDV
+607 ILKPERYDV

-631 MLKHLMESI
+631 MLMHLMESI
-640 LLAIFL
+640 LLAIAL
-646 ISMLRLFQFRDLR
+646 ISLLRLAQFKDVR
-659 IMFISLLPNII
+659 IMFISLLPNVI

-714 ELQST
+714 ELLST
-719 DFTTTKVISDT
+719 DFSTSKVISDT
-730 IRETG
+730 IIETG
-735 VSMTYIALVLFF
+735 ISMTHIALVLFF

-775 ISNLTLLPALLVL
+775 VSNLTLLPALLL
-788 IDKRKRRKIAKA
+788 LLDKRKRKKIAKA
-800 KGETWDI
+800 NGDTWDI

>member
-1 LNYQINQVQ
+1 
-10 IKNFCSFTDCFCH
+10 
-23 YPKPYS
+23 
-29 MWNNFSKFILS
+29 
-40 NRIPILVLF
+40 
-49 FVLTLF
+49 

-60 SFVKLSYTGSKILPQ
+60 SYVKLSFMGSKILPL

-81 SYNDFKSKF
+81 KYNNFKSQF

-99 GTSSPKLMN
+99 GVSSPDLLK
-108 KEMFN
+108 KEQFN
-113 DWSEL
+113 EWKAL
-118 ASELQKLEGIKQ
+118 AADIQKIEGIKQ
-130 VVSIGNL
+130 VLSIGNL
-137 YDLQKDTINQRFVL
+137 YDLQKDTSNQRFVL
-151 KQIKAGTVL
+151 KQLSGTTVL
-160 RDSEMDS
+160 SDTEMDS
-167 IKNRIYDLPFYEGLI
+167 IKQRIYELPFYEGLL
-182 YSKKSNATLMAIN
+182 YNKESHATLMAIN
-195 FDHKILNTPKRGPII
+195 IDFKILNTKKRAPII
-210 KTILEKADAFSKKHS
+210 QSILDKAGAFSKRNKLE
-225 VDVHYSGLPFIRT
+225 VHYSGLPFIRT
-238 AVSQLVSREF
+238 AVSRLVSKEF

-257 VSAIILFMFFRKLY
+257 VAAVILFIFFRRLY
-271 PVLFPIILVI
+271 PVIFPILLVI

-332 DKDKALH
+332 DKAKALH

-364 YTGSALLVEFGVVA
+364 FTGSALLVEFGVVA

-400 PVPKLKPQEDHDN
+400 PVPALKAQEEHEN
-413 GFLHKLLVNTD
+413 SILHKLLVKND
-424 FLVHNRSRL
+424 YLVLHRSKL
-433 IYVFTIVIT
+433 IYSVTMIIT
-442 LISFLGVLQINVN
+442 LISMIGVLKINVN

-463 QNSPINRDLKF
+463 QNSPIIRDLNF
-474 FENNFEGIL
+474 FETNFEGIL

-492 KKNGVLNLSTIKKVD
+492 KKNGILNLSTIKKVD
-507 KMEEMIS
+507 RMEEMIS
-514 AYPEISRSVSLNKAL
+514 EYPEFSRSVSLNKAL

-554 VLSYLANSGGN
+554 VLSYLGNSGGN
-565 SDMLKGFIDSN
+565 NDMLKGFVDSN
-576 KQVARVSFQM
+576 KQVTRVSFQM

-592 RMNVLMKELKPRIDS
+592 RMNELLKELKPRIDS
-607 ILNPERFDV
+607 ILKPERYDV

-631 MLKHLMESI
+631 MLMHLMESI
-640 LLAIFL
+640 LLAIAL
-646 ISMLRLFQFRDLR
+646 ISLLRLAQFKDVR
-659 IMFISLLPNII
+659 IMFISLLPNVI

-714 ELQST
+714 ELLST
-719 DFTTTKVISDT
+719 DFSTSKVISDT
-730 IRETG
+730 IIETG
-735 VSMTYIALVLFF
+735 ISMTHIALVLFF

-775 ISNLTLLPALLVL
+775 VSNLTLLPALLL
-788 IDKRKRRKIAKA
+788 LLDKRKRKKIAKA
-800 KGETWDI
+800 NGDTWDI

>member
-1 LNYQINQVQ
+1 
-10 IKNFCSFTDCFCH
+10 
-23 YPKPYS
+23 
-29 MWNNFSKFILS
+29 MWNNFSKIILS
-40 NRIPILVLF
+40 NRIPILVVF
-49 FVLTLF
+49 FVVTLF

-75 TDSAFI
+75 SDSAFI
-81 SYNDFKSKF
+81 SYNNFKSKF

-99 GTSSPKLMN
+99 GISSPKLMS
-108 KEMFN
+108 KELFN

-118 ASELQKLEGIKQ
+118 AAELQKLEGIKQ
-130 VVSIGNL
+130 VLSVGNL
-137 YDLQKDTINQRFVL
+137 YDLQKDTTNQRFVL
-151 KQIKAGTVL
+151 KQINEGTVL
-160 RDSEMDS
+160 RDSRMDS
-167 IKNRIYDLPFYEGLI
+167 IKNRIYELPFYEGLI
-182 YSKKSNATLMAIN
+182 FNKESNATLMAIN
-195 FDHKILNTPKRGPII
+195 FDHKILNTPKRKPII
-210 KTILEKADAFSKKHS
+210 KTILEKADALGKKHN
-225 VDVHYSGLPFIRT
+225 VEVHYSGLPFIRT

-257 VSAIILFMFFRKLY
+257 VSAIILFLFFRKLY

-281 VGVIWSLATLVMFGY
+281 VGVIWSMATLVMFGY

-400 PVPKLKPQEDHDN
+400 PIPKLKAQEDHDN
-413 GFLHKLLVNTD
+413 GFLHKLLVKTD
-424 FLVHNRSRL
+424 LLVHERSRL
-433 IYVFTIVIT
+433 IYLGTILIT
-442 LISFLGVLQINVN
+442 IISLVGVMKINVN

-474 FENNFEGIL
+474 FEKNFEGIL

-492 KKNGVLNLSTIKKVD
+492 KKNGVLNLSTIKRVD

-514 AYPEISRSVSLNKAL
+514 AYPEFSRSVSLNKAL

-534 AFYNGDPQ
+534 AFYNGDPR

-592 RMNVLMKELKPRIDS
+592 RMNALMEELKPRIDS
-607 ILNPERFDV
+607 ILNPEKFDV

-640 LLAIFL
+640 LLAIVL
-646 ISMLRLFQFRDLR
+646 ISLLRLFQFRDLR

-719 DFTTTKVISDT
+719 DFTTSKVISDT

-775 ISNLTLLPALLVL
+775 ISNLTLLPALLVQ
-788 IDKRKRRKIAKA
+788 IDKTKRKKLAKA

>member
-1 LNYQINQVQ
+1 
-10 IKNFCSFTDCFCH
+10 
-23 YPKPYS
+23 
-29 MWNNFSKFILS
+29 MWNNFSKIILS
-40 NRIPILVLF
+40 NRIAILVVFFLF
-49 FVLTLF
+49 TVF

-60 SFVKLSYTGSKILPQ
+60 SYVKLSFMGSKILPL

-81 SYNDFKSKF
+81 KYNNFKSQF
-90 GEDGNMMVL
+90 GEDGNIMVL
-99 GTSSPKLMN
+99 GVSSPDLLK
-108 KEMFN
+108 KDQFN
-113 DWSEL
+113 EWKAL
-118 ASELQKLEGIKQ
+118 AADIQKLEGIKQ
-130 VVSIGNL
+130 VLSIGNL
-137 YDLQKDTINQRFVL
+137 YDLQKDTSNQRFVL
-151 KQIKAGTVL
+151 KQLSGTTVL
-160 RDSEMDS
+160 SDTEMDS
-167 IKNRIYDLPFYEGLI
+167 IKQRIYELPFYEGLL
-182 YSKKSNATLMAIN
+182 YNKESHATLMAIN
-195 FDHKILNTPKRGPII
+195 IDTKILNTKKRAPII
-210 KTILEKADAFSKKHS
+210 QSILDKADAFSKRNKLE
-225 VDVHYSGLPFIRT
+225 VHYSGLPFIRT
-238 AVSQLVSREF
+238 AVMRLVSKEF

-257 VSAIILFMFFRKLY
+257 VAAVILFIFFRRLY
-271 PVLFPIILVI
+271 PVIFPILLVI

-332 DKDKALH
+332 DKAKALH

-364 YTGSALLVEFGVVA
+364 FTGSALLVEFGVVA

-400 PVPKLKPQEDHDN
+400 PVPTLKAQEEHDN
-413 GFLHKLLVNTD
+413 SILHKLLVKTD
-424 FLVHNRSRL
+424 YLVHHRSKL
-433 IYVFTIVIT
+433 IYSVTMIIT
-442 LISFLGVLQINVN
+442 LISMIGVLKINVN

-463 QNSPINRDLKF
+463 QNSPIIRDLKF
-474 FENNFEGIL
+474 FETNFEGIL

-507 KMEEMIS
+507 RMEEMIS
-514 AYPEISRSVSLNKAL
+514 EYPEFSRSVSLNKAL

-554 VLSYLANSGGN
+554 VLSYLGNSGGN
-565 SDMLKGFIDSN
+565 NDMLKGFVDSN

-592 RMNVLMKELKPRIDS
+592 RMNELLKELRPRIDS
-607 ILNPERFDV
+607 ILKPDRYDV

-631 MLKHLMESI
+631 MLMHLMESI
-640 LLAIFL
+640 LLAIAL
-646 ISMLRLFQFRDLR
+646 ISLLRLAQFKDVR
-659 IMFISLLPNII
+659 IMFISLIPNVI

-714 ELQST
+714 ELLST
-719 DFTTTKVISDT
+719 DFSTLKVISDT
-730 IRETG
+730 IIETG
-735 VSMTYIALVLFF
+735 ISMTHIALVLFF

-775 ISNLTLLPALLVL
+775 VSNLTLLPALLVL
-788 IDKRKRRKIAKA
+788 LDKRKRRKIAKA
-800 KGETWDI
+800 NGDTWDI

>member
-1 LNYQINQVQ
+1 V
-10 IKNFCSFTDCFCH
+10 
-23 YPKPYS
+23 
-29 MWNNFSKFILS
+29 
-40 NRIPILVLF
+40 
-49 FVLTLF
+49 F

-60 SFVKLSYTGSKILPQ
+60 SYVKLSFMGSKILPL

-81 SYNDFKSKF
+81 KYNNFKSQF

-99 GTSSPKLMN
+99 GVSSPDLLK
-108 KEMFN
+108 KEQFN
-113 DWSEL
+113 EWKAL
-118 ASELQKLEGIKQ
+118 AADIQKIEGIKQ
-130 VVSIGNL
+130 VLSIGNL
-137 YDLQKDTINQRFVL
+137 YDLQKDTSNQRFVL
-151 KQIKAGTVL
+151 KQLSGTTVL
-160 RDSEMDS
+160 SDTEMDS
-167 IKNRIYDLPFYEGLI
+167 IKQRIYELPFYEGLL
-182 YSKKSNATLMAIN
+182 YNKESHATLMAIN
-195 FDHKILNTPKRGPII
+195 IDFKILNTKKRAPII
-210 KTILEKADAFSKKHS
+210 QSILDKAGAFSKRNKLE
-225 VDVHYSGLPFIRT
+225 VHYSGLPFIRT
-238 AVSQLVSREF
+238 AVSRLVSKEF

-257 VSAIILFMFFRKLY
+257 VAAVILFIFFRRLY
-271 PVLFPIILVI
+271 PVIFPILLVI

-332 DKDKALH
+332 DKAKALH

-364 YTGSALLVEFGVVA
+364 FTGSALLVEFGVVA

-400 PVPKLKPQEDHDN
+400 PVPALKAQEEHDN
-413 GFLHKLLVNTD
+413 SILHKLLVKTD
-424 FLVHNRSRL
+424 YLVHHRSKL
-433 IYVFTIVIT
+433 IYSVTMIIT
-442 LISFLGVLQINVN
+442 LISMIGVLKINVN

-463 QNSPINRDLKF
+463 QNSPIIRDLNF
-474 FENNFEGIL
+474 FETNFEGIL

-492 KKNGVLNLSTIKKVD
+492 KKNGILNLSTIKKVD
-507 KMEEMIS
+507 RMEEMIS
-514 AYPEISRSVSLNKAL
+514 EYPEFSRSVSLNKAL

-554 VLSYLANSGGN
+554 VLSYLGNSGGN
-565 SDMLKGFIDSN
+565 NDMLKGFVDSN
-576 KQVARVSFQM
+576 KQVTRVSFQM

-592 RMNVLMKELKPRIDS
+592 RMNELLKELKPRIDS
-607 ILNPERFDV
+607 ILKPERYDV

-631 MLKHLMESI
+631 MLMHLMESI
-640 LLAIFL
+640 LLAIAL
-646 ISMLRLFQFRDLR
+646 ISLLRLAQFKDVR
-659 IMFISLLPNII
+659 IMFISLLPNVI

-714 ELQST
+714 ELLST
-719 DFTTTKVISDT
+719 DFSTSKVISDT
-730 IRETG
+730 IIETG
-735 VSMTYIALVLFF
+735 ISMTHIALVLFF

-775 ISNLTLLPALLVL
+775 VSNLTLLPALLL
-788 IDKRKRRKIAKA
+788 LLDKRKRKKIAKA
-800 KGETWDI
+800 NGDTWDI